1 MSKSGKAT
9 FTSKAWE
16 EAPYS
21 EIDSGRKLTRVHAVF
36 TYEGDLEGE
45 GTVDYLMAYSPDGT
59 GNFAGLER
67 IIGHIGDR
75 SGSFVAQHSG
85 TFDPKA
91 VHTHWV
97 FVPGLGTEG
106 LEGITGSGE
115 LTLEGHGP
123 YSFAFEYDLMKENRL

>member
-1 MSKSGKAT
+1 MSTSGQASFKAT
-9 FTSKAWE
+9 SWE
-16 EAPYS
+16 ETPYA
-21 EIDSGRKLTRVHAVF
+21 EFDAGRKLTRVHAVF
-36 TYEGDLEGE
+36 SYEGDIVGE

-59 GNFAGLER
+59 GNFVGMER
-67 IIGHIGDR
+67 ILGRVGNQG
-75 SGSFVAQHSG
+75 GSFVAQHSG

-106 LEGITGSGE
+106 LEGINGSGE

-123 YSFAFEYDLMKENRL
+123 YPFEFEFDLMKENKS